1 MQRSRHAVRY
11 YIDRNHNDDGTEV
24 RSVPVTIVAAER
36 PEQARQD
43 AASPRGDEPAVPAPS
58 RRTKSA
64 HVSTLVRSA
73 VRRAPR
79 RGR

>member
-11 YIDRNHNDDGTEV
+11 YIDHNHTDDGAEV
-24 RSVPVTIVAAER
+24 RSVPVTIHAAE
-36 PEQARQD
+36 PAQQD
-43 AASPRGDEPAVPAPS
+43 AAQARGDDAAAPAPS
-58 RRTKSA
+58 RRGKSA